1 MSRKIKY
8 LIMEK
13 QDNKQFMNSFIEEVI
28 NRQNL
33 DAIDKM
39 ASEDFIEHVPF
50 PGQGPGR
57 EGLKFAIGSMHTG
70 FPDMNW
76 TTLEQIAEGEK
87 VVSRFVWRGIHNGE
101 FMGIPPT
108 NKKVEVW
115 GIVIDVVK
123 DGLFSESRIIMDN
136 VGLLQQLGVMPGP
149 QVE

>member
-1 MSRKIKY
+1 MTN
-8 LIMEK
+8 EN
-13 QDNKQFMNSFIEEVI
+13 NKQFMSSFIDEVI

-39 ASEDFIEHVPF
+39 VSEDFIEHMPF

-57 EGLKFAIGSMHTG
+57 VGLKFAINSMHVG

-76 TTLEQIAEGEK
+76 TVHEQIEEGEK
-87 VVSRFVWRGIHNGE
+87 VVSRFVWTGTHNGE

-123 DGLFSESRIIMDN
+123 DGLFSESRIIMDT
-136 VGLLQQLGVMPGP
+136 VGLLQQLDVMPKP
-149 QVE
+149 QG

>member
-1 MSRKIKY
+1 MTK
-8 LIMEK
+8 EN
-13 QDNKQFMNSFIEEVI
+13 NKQFMGSFIDEVI

-39 ASEDFIEHVPF
+39 VSEDFIEHIPF

-57 EGLKFAIGSMHTG
+57 MGLKFAINSMHAG

-76 TTLEQIAEGEK
+76 TVHEQIAEGEK
-87 VVSRFVWRGIHNGE
+87 VVSRFVWKGTHKGE

-123 DGLFSESRIIMDN
+123 DGLFSESRIIMDT
-136 VGLLQQLGVMPGP
+136 VGLLQQLGVMPKP
-149 QVE
+149 QGE

>member
-1 MSRKIKY
+1 
-8 LIMEK
+8 MEK

-123 DGLFSESRIIMDN
+123 DGLFSESRIIMDT